1 MPGSFTGME
10 RDHAGPVERPL
21 QHHLLWL
28 SQPRMGPPALVED
41 EPAVEAPIPAPGPAV
56 GTTFLPMDTA
66 LSLQAL
72 TAALLQPVKC
82 PDPARPA
89 APTPVVEDALT
100 QLADQLQARF
110 QSGPDLSGSLDLLAP
125 MDETGTPSAPS
136 AAAPAAGPAAP
147 STASPAGIRAAAGL
161 LAAPAK
167 PTLVPARPIPAPA
180 VARQGDIFFSHI
192 FTEPDPLDQ
201 PDPPDLLLA
210 QHDVLERPDIPD
222 VRALPALQAAVPPA
236 APSPPRAPLSLT
248 QPPPLMEVLP
258 ELPLLPPLS
267 EVPALP
273 VLSAISPDE
282 SRSGSGIRAEASEL
296 PLSETM
302 GAGALLGGAGL
313 ILGGIFLACRLPLQW
328 LSLADASAW
337 GKQLIEA
344 GLILQAGAAS
354 FLLILGAATV
364 MQRRW
369 AGPLIIAA
377 GWLAIF
383 TASLMLGITG
393 YFLGAESEIN
403 LSSWDTGCLFAG
415 LLIPLAY
422 LLYFEKA
429 AATRSR
435 EEPALPSVPV
445 LMVLLCG
452 LILALAAAAM
462 FRHPLAVPLPGNP
475 LLTGPAAG
483 TFLGGLLVGGLLT
496 AFIAARH
503 KSLAWWILMLSALA
517 FSLTF
522 GYAGISGGSE
532 WLVFL
537 NALGRPATAAPPSS
551 FLPLCCGLAPIVL
564 LIALAMSRRAF
575 ASPPPP

>member
-1 MPGSFTGME
+1 
-10 RDHAGPVERPL
+10 
-21 QHHLLWL
+21 
-28 SQPRMGPPALVED
+28 
-41 EPAVEAPIPAPGPAV
+41 
-56 GTTFLPMDTA
+56 
-66 LSLQAL
+66 
-72 TAALLQPVKC
+72 
-82 PDPARPA
+82 
-89 APTPVVEDALT
+89 
-100 QLADQLQARF
+100 
-110 QSGPDLSGSLDLLAP
+110 
-125 MDETGTPSAPS
+125 
-136 AAAPAAGPAAP
+136 
-147 STASPAGIRAAAGL
+147 
-161 LAAPAK
+161 
-167 PTLVPARPIPAPA
+167 
-180 VARQGDIFFSHI
+180 
-192 FTEPDPLDQ
+192 
-201 PDPPDLLLA
+201 
-210 QHDVLERPDIPD
+210 
-222 VRALPALQAAVPPA
+222 
-236 APSPPRAPLSLT
+236 
-248 QPPPLMEVLP
+248 LP
-258 ELPLLPPLS
+258 ELPPFPSLS
-267 EVPALP
+267 EAPALP
-273 VLSAISPDE
+273 VLPALSPDE
-282 SRSGSGIRAEASEL
+282 SRNVTGIHAEGSEL
-296 PLSETM
+296 PPLSETM
-302 GAGALLGGAGL
+302 GAAGALLGGAGL

-337 GKQLIEA
+337 GKQLTEA

-383 TASLMLGITG
+383 TATLLLGITG

-403 LSSWDTGCLFAG
+403 LSTWDTGCLFAG

-429 AATRSR
+429 AATAGVPGTRQGH
-435 EEPALPSVPV
+435 ALPSVPV

-462 FRHPLAVPLPGNP
+462 FRHPLAVPLPGSP

-483 TFLGGLLVGGLLT
+483 TFLGGLLVGGLL
-496 AFIAARH
+496 IAVSAAWH

-522 GYAGISGGSE
+522 GYTGISGGTE

-537 NALGRPATAAPPSS
+537 NALGRPVTAAPPSS